1 MSLEKFG
8 FTNSRV
14 FYLKKKAKIDKKTRD
29 KIYDDEKKAEI
40 TRIPFNDTNTFL
52 ARLFGLFEENKSS
65 YCRHSGV
72 SVWVGYCVKFFVE
85 SISQK
90 LSKVSI

>member
-29 KIYDDEKKAEI
+29 KIYDDEKKSQNI
-40 TRIPFNDTNTFL
+40 CTNMD
-52 ARLFGLFEENKSS
+52 RD
-65 YCRHSGV
+65 
-72 SVWVGYCVKFFVE
+72 
-85 SISQK
+85 
-90 LSKVSI
+90 LSMGKICWGKNVLQLCHWFQ